1 MEFVKS
7 ITLLINYI
15 GFFGS
20 IIENNQVAID
30 GLESSLPADH
40 FIRESKMKSPFIK
53 LIITVLI
60 VLVSPNITYAQPAPN
75 LGTAIDFAIFTSVGA
90 LGNTGTLTNITG
102 NIGTNAGAITGFGPP
117 NVVIGNIEN
126 GNLVTAQC
134 LIDVQAAYNQIVAMT
149 PTQIHAPAY
158 GSGETLTAGIYNTGG
173 AGSLAG
179 TLTLDAEGNPD
190 TLFIFQFGGAFA
202 TGALSTVNLINGASA
217 CNVYWVAEGAMSMA
231 ANTNMKGSVISN
243 NGAIGMAVGVNLEGR
258 MLTTGGA
265 ASIYDGI
272 ISIPICSIFCDLAI
286 SALATDETCI
296 GNNGSIELVISGSS
310 IYDVLINGVPY
321 APLNNVIANTY
332 TIPGLGDGTYEI
344 TVMDTLLLG
353 SCQEVIYV
361 SVLDGGI
368 TYSFIENITSC
379 LNAIVVYP
387 DGSNEVILANA
398 SHTSNLL
405 TIQGCD
411 SIIVTNVTVLPAPS
425 STVNE
430 SVCNGA
436 QYTSPQG
443 ISYGPGSFN
452 ETLVGASGCDS
463 IVTYVVTEF
472 LALSSTVNESVCN
485 GVQYTSPQGISYGPG
500 SFDETLVG
508 ASGCDSIVTY
518 VVTEFLALSST
529 VNESVCN
536 GVQYTSPQGIS
547 YGPGSFNETLVGAS
561 GCDSIVTYVV
571 TEFLALSSTVNESVC
586 NGVQYTS
593 PQGISYGPGSFNE
606 TLVGASGC
614 DSIVTYVVTE
624 FLALSSTVNESVCN
638 GVQYTSPQGI
648 SYGPGS
654 FDETLV
660 AAGGCDSVVTY
671 IVTEFLALSSTVN
684 ESVCNGVQYTSPQ
697 GISYGPGSFNETLV
711 GASGCDSIV
720 TYIVTEFLA
729 LSSTVNESV
738 CNGAQYTSP
747 QGISYGPGS
756 FDETLVG
763 ASGCDS
769 IVTYIVTE
777 FLALSSTVNESVCNG
792 AQYTSPQ
799 GISYGPGSFD
809 ETLVGASGCDSIVT
823 YIVTEFLALSST
835 VNESVC
841 NGAQY
846 TSPQGISYGPGSF
859 DETLVAAA
867 GCDSIVTY
875 IVTEF
880 LALSS
885 TVNESVCNGIQYT
898 SPQGIS
904 YGPGSFDETLVAAAG
919 CDSVVTYIVTEFLAL
934 SSTVNESVC
943 NGIQYTSPQGI
954 SYGPGSFN
962 ETLVGASG
970 CDSIVTYIVT
980 EFLAL
985 SSTVNESVCNGAQY
999 TSPQGI
1005 SYGPGSFDE
1014 TLVGASGCD
1023 SIVTYVVTEFL
1034 ALSST
1039 VNESVC
1045 NGVQYTSPQGVS
1057 YGPGSFNETLVAAS
1071 GCDSI
1076 VTYIVTELSLITN
1089 TVFENLCFGEEQ
1101 INYNG
1106 NIFSPGTY
1114 ILVLTSSN
1122 GCDSVVTLIVT
1133 LSNQVIANFYCN
1145 SDELTS
1151 LSSEAQFNN
1160 TSSEANFYTW
1170 DFGDQSLNSN
1180 EFSPIHQFEI
1190 FEAGTYNVT
1199 LIASNEF
1206 GCADT
1211 VVQEVL
1217 VREELIFYIPNTFTP
1232 DGNEFNNEFRPI
1244 FTSGFDRFDY
1254 SLLIFNKWGEL
1265 IFESNDANVG
1275 WDGTF
1280 NGQIA
1285 QNNIYTWRIT
1295 IKELYSANRLLQVG
1309 HVNLMR

>member
-179 TLTLDAEGNPD
+179 ALTLDAEGNPD

-272 ISIPICSIFCDLAI
+272 ISIPICSIVCDLAI

-411 SIIVTNVTVLPAPS
+411 SIIVTNVTVLPALS

-430 SVCNGA
+430 SVCNGV

-443 ISYGPGSFN
+443 ISYGPGSFD

-547 YGPGSFNETLVGAS
+547 YGPGSF
-561 GCDSIVTYVV
+561 
-571 TEFLALSSTVNESVC
+571 
-586 NGVQYTS
+586 
-593 PQGISYGPGSFNE
+593 
-606 TLVGASGC
+606 
-614 DSIVTYVVTE
+614 
-624 FLALSSTVNESVCN
+624 
-638 GVQYTSPQGI
+638 
-648 SYGPGS
+648 
-654 FDETLV
+654 DETLV

-684 ESVCNGVQYTSPQ
+684 ESVCNGV
-697 GISYGPGSFNETLV
+697 
-711 GASGCDSIV
+711 
-720 TYIVTEFLA
+720 
-729 LSSTVNESV
+729 
-738 CNGAQYTSP
+738 
-747 QGISYGPGS
+747 
-756 FDETLVG
+756 
-763 ASGCDS
+763 
-769 IVTYIVTE
+769 
-777 FLALSSTVNESVCNG
+777 
-792 AQYTSPQ
+792 
-799 GISYGPGSFD
+799 
-809 ETLVGASGCDSIVT
+809 
-823 YIVTEFLALSST
+823 
-835 VNESVC
+835 
-841 NGAQY
+841 
-846 TSPQGISYGPGSF
+846 
-859 DETLVAAA
+859 
-867 GCDSIVTY
+867 
-875 IVTEF
+875 
-880 LALSS
+880 
-885 TVNESVCNGIQYT
+885 
-898 SPQGIS
+898 
-904 YGPGSFDETLVAAAG
+904 
-919 CDSVVTYIVTEFLAL
+919 
-934 SSTVNESVC
+934 
-943 NGIQYTSPQGI
+943 QYTSPQGI